1 MHEVISDIHR
11 WLTAGE
17 EVVLATVVSTW
28 GSSPRAVGAKM
39 AITIDAKIAGS
50 VSGGCVEGAVIE
62 SGLRMLQTGIPQL
75 LHFGVADE
83 TAFNIGLACGGNIE
97 VYIKNIEPDQF
108 ERIRAQIKTGVAT
121 AIVTVIDGPQ
131 ELIGYEMLYTAT
143 GKFGAPMPPELDSI
157 AKKLAKE
164 GLRRNQSMSTEIQLA
179 GKDDVRLFTDI
190 IAPQPKLV
198 IIGGVHIA
206 ITLSALAKALGY
218 RTVVIDP
225 RKAFNTKERFPQVDE
240 LIQAWPEE
248 AMEEIDLS
256 SSTAV
261 AVLTHDPK
269 IDDPA
274 IKTVLGSDVFYVG
287 ALGSRKTHQ
296 KRVQRHLAAG
306 VTPEQL
312 ERLHAPIGLQLG
324 GRIPEE
330 TALEIMAQIIA
341 VRNGQSS

>member
-1 MHEVISDIHR
+1 
-11 WLTAGE
+11 
-17 EVVLATVVSTW
+17 
-28 GSSPRAVGAKM
+28 M
-39 AITIDAKIAGS
+39 AFTSDAKIAGS

-62 SGLRMLQTGIPQL
+62 SGLRTLQTGIPQL

-97 VYIKNIEPDQF
+97 IFIKEIEPDQF
-108 ERIRAQIKTGVAT
+108 EHIRAQIKTGTAT

-131 ELIGYEMLYTAT
+131 ELFGCERIYTAS
-143 GKFGAPMPPELDSI
+143 GEFGALANTELDLI
-157 AKKLAKE
+157 ATKLAKE
-164 GLRRNQSMSTEIQLA
+164 GLKQNQPMSTEVQLT
-179 GKDDVRLFTDI
+179 GKDYVRLFADI

-198 IIGGVHIA
+198 IVGGVHIA
-206 ITLSALAKALGY
+206 ITLSTLAKALGY

-225 RKAFNTKERFPQVDE
+225 RKAFNTQERFPQVDE

-248 AMEEIDLS
+248 ALAKIDLS
-256 SSTAV
+256 NSTAV

-274 IKTVLGSDVFYVG
+274 LKIVLGSDVFYAGV
-287 ALGSRKTHQ
+287 LGSRKTHQ
-296 KRVQRHLAAG
+296 KRIQRLLAAG

-312 ERLHAPIGLQLG
+312 EQLHAPIGLQLG